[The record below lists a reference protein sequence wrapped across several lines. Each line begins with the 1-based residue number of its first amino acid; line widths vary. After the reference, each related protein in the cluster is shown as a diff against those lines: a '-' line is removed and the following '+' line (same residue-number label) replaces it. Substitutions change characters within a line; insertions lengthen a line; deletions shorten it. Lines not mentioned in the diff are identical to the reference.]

1 MATFNPAKP
10 ELRRTWLAQ
19 RRSLSPIDHAAKSQ
33 ALCQQ
38 LQRHPGL
45 KTPGAVVLSYF
56 SIRQEPDLS
65 PLMEQMP
72 HLRWG
77 FPRLEGEALHWHEW
91 QLGQPLNSGPFNIPE
106 PPRANPILAADCVTL
121 MLVPCVGADRQGFRL
136 GYGGGYYDRLLADP
150 SWQTTVTIGIVFKEF
165 VVDRLPTESWDRPL
179 LWICSDHGLSRIA
192 GGFSSRP

>member
-1 MATFNPAKP
+1 METFNQTKP

-19 RRSLSPIDHAAKSQ
+19 RRSLSPADHVAKSQ

-38 LQRHPGL
+38 LQQHPGFQ
-45 KTPGAVVLSYF
+45 TPDAVVLSYF

-72 HLRWG
+72 QVRWG
-77 FPRLEGEALHWHEW
+77 FPRIEGETLHWHRW
-91 QLGQPLNSGPFNIPE
+91 SLGQPLDRGLFNIPE
-106 PPRANPILAADCVTL
+106 PPRANLRLSPDRATL

-150 SWQTTVTIGIVFKEF
+150 IWKTVVTVGIVFEEF
-165 VVDRLPTESWDRPL
+165 VIDRLPTESWDRSL
-179 LWICSDHGLSRIA
+179 LWLCSDQALW
-192 GGFSSRP
+192 SSG